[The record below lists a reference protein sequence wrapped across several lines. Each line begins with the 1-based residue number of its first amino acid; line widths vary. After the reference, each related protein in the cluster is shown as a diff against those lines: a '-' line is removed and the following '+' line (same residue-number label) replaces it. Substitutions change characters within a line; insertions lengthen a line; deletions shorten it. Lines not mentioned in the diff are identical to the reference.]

1 MVRLDKLYKGG
12 VMDKP
17 PAQKKCCDCGNVK
30 PIGRFKK
37 SNGYRDGRLK
47 RCWDCE
53 RKRIEAARA
62 AAIDHTLFQ
71 HDKYYS
77 F

>member
-1 MVRLDKLYKGG
+1 MTRLENLQKGG

-17 PAQKKCCDCGNVK
+17 PTEKKCCDCGRVK
-30 PIGRFKK
+30 PVGLFKK
-37 SNGYRDGRLK
+37 SHGYRDGRLK
-47 RCWDCE
+47 RCRDCE
-53 RKRIEAARA
+53 RKRIASQQSE
-62 AAIDHTLFQ
+62 IDNGFFA